1 MSTGRSPMLRDC
13 PVGLQGGRTPILWRS
28 GMEIRVMARRK
39 SRIVLVILEAK
50 ATETQ
55 MMITGSTLNRTVDS
69 AAIWPSPLH
78 ELCKAVPTEV

>member
-1 MSTGRSPMLRDC
+1 
-13 PVGLQGGRTPILWRS
+13 
-28 GMEIRVMARRK
+28 MARRK